1 MKTRKYLI
9 LTLATTLSVAAL
21 HAQEHQEMEY
31 VASTAQLQ
39 LESIGK
45 KGIVELVVSNPN
57 AISYKD
63 APVCVKLPANQKW
76 KAATVWC
83 NGIEIPSQ
91 LDDLN
96 GDGVMD
102 ELALVINL
110 EANESQTLKVTF
122 EKKPLPADRYESR
135 VFATMRR
142 RNVKKGRTIDLT
154 EQNPLIDTISCTSDA
169 YYNEVFPHGLCFE
182 NELMGYRVYF
192 RSDQG
197 TDLYGKRVPQLELE
211 RSMWYTPEIRDS
223 AAIYNYGEDYIVV
236 GQTATLGTLR
246 GWDDTKDDPAY
257 EQTPS
262 GAKIADPCMQM
273 LKPFEWRQ
281 AKIVAR
287 GPVRT
292 VVDMNVEGWEYK
304 GHKLNAKSR
313 YILYA
318 GNREHQIVQQLHSA
332 TAESE
337 RVKEL
342 KNEKVP
348 ALTGLE
354 FVTGVM
360 KVGSLNHDSVD
371 VAINEYMFDGEGLC
385 ASYGKDWPDGNR
397 KNFPYMSKAA
407 LAVDLPAANVI
418 RVIDRREQILYG
430 VKLNADGSL
439 IYRAACAAPD
449 LETFAPTSDGRWDY
463 LKWFEWVRQWKQ
475 QKPVIVQVAND
486 K

>member
-1 MKTRKYLI
+1 MKKL
-9 LTLATTLSVAAL
+9 LFSALALAATCAM
-21 HAQEHQEMEY
+21 AQEHQEMAY
-31 VASTAQLQ
+31 VASTAQLT
-39 LESIGK
+39 LDNVGK
-45 KGIVELVVSNPN
+45 KGIVTLQVTNPN
-57 AISYKD
+57 ATEYKD
-63 APVCVKLPANQKW
+63 APVCVKLPASLKY
-76 KAATVWC
+76 KSATVRVD
-83 NGIEIPSQ
+83 GGEIPSQ

-96 GDGVMD
+96 GDGVFD
-102 ELALVINL
+102 ELALVVDL
-110 EANESQTLKVTF
+110 AANESKSLEVTF
-122 EKKPLPADRYESR
+122 GKKPLPADRYESR
-135 VFATMRR
+135 VFTTMRR
-142 RNVKKGRTIDLT
+142 RNVKKGRTIDLC

-182 NELMGYRVYF
+182 NEIMGYRVYF

-223 AAIYNYGEDYIVV
+223 AAIYNYGEDYIIV

-246 GWDDTKDDPAY
+246 GWDDSKDDPNY
-257 EQTPS
+257 LNTPS
-262 GAKIADPCMQM
+262 GAKLADPCMVM

-281 AKIVAR
+281 AKIVAK
-287 GPVRT
+287 GPVRAI
-292 VVDMNVEGWEYK
+292 VDMNVEGWQYK
-304 GHKLNAKSR
+304 GQTLNVKSR

-318 GNREHQIVQQLHSA
+318 GNREHQIVQQIAKSEELGVRAFSPKNAEELSA
-332 TAESE
+332 F
-337 RVKEL
+337 
-342 KNEKVP
+342 
-348 ALTGLE
+348 E

-407 LAVDLPAANVI
+407 LAVDLPAANVT

-449 LETFAPTSDGRWDY
+449 LETFAPTADGRWDY
-463 LKWFEWVRQWKQ
+463 LKWFDWVRQWKQ
-475 QKPVIVQVAND
+475 QQPAGVSISSIK
-486 K
+486 

>member
-1 MKTRKYLI
+1 MRKNII
-9 LTLATTLSVAAL
+9 LAGIILASTATY
-21 HAQEHQEMEY
+21 AQQHQEMAY

-39 LESIGK
+39 LEGIGK
-45 KGIVELVVSNPN
+45 KGIMELQVSNPN
-57 AISYKD
+57 ATVYKD
-63 APVCVKLPANQKW
+63 APVCVKLPADTKW

-83 NGIEIPSQ
+83 GDAEIPSQ

-96 GDGVMD
+96 ADGIMD
-102 ELALVINL
+102 ELALVIDL
-110 EANESQTLKVTF
+110 DANESKMLKVVF
-122 EKKPLPADRYESR
+122 GKKPLPSDRYESR

-223 AAIYNYGEDYIVV
+223 AAIYNYGEDYIIV

-246 GWDDTKDDPAY
+246 GWDDSKDDPNY
-257 EQTPS
+257 VNTPS
-262 GAKIADPCMQM
+262 GAKLADPCMQM
-273 LKPFEWRQ
+273 LKPFDWRQ
-281 AKIVAR
+281 ARIVAR

-304 GHKLNAKSR
+304 GHKLNSKSR

-318 GNREHQIVQQLHSA
+318 GNREHQIVQQLQVA

-342 KNEKVP
+342 KSEKVN
-348 ALTGLE
+348 ALAGME

-371 VAINEYMFDGEGLC
+371 VAINEYMFDGKGLC

-407 LAVDLPAANVI
+407 LAVDLPEANVT

-449 LETFAPTSDGRWDY
+449 LETFAPTADGRWDY
-463 LKWFEWVRQWKQ
+463 LRWFEWVRQWKQ
-475 QKPVIVQVAND
+475 QQPVVVEIADN

>member
-1 MKTRKYLI
+1 MS
-9 LTLATTLSVAAL
+9 AFAL
-21 HAQEHQEMEY
+21 VSSSLFAQHAEMQY
-31 VASTAQLQ
+31 VASTAQLT
-39 LESIGK
+39 LDNVGK
-45 KGIVELVVSNPN
+45 KGVVTLTVTNPN
-57 AISYKD
+57 ATEYKD
-63 APVCVKLPANQKW
+63 APVCVKLPADLKY
-76 KAATVWC
+76 KSATVKVE
-83 NGIEIPSQ
+83 GTEIPSQ

-96 GDGVMD
+96 GDGTFD
-102 ELALVINL
+102 ELALVL
-110 EANESQTLKVTF
+110 DLAANESKNLEVTF
-122 EKKPLPADRYESR
+122 GKKPLPADRYESR

-154 EQNPLIDTISCTSDA
+154 EQNPLIDTISCTSDTW
-169 YYNEVFPHGLCFE
+169 YNEVFPHGLCFE
-182 NELMGYRVYF
+182 NEIMGYRVYF

-197 TDLYGKRVPQLELE
+197 TDLYGKRVKQLELE

-246 GWDDTKDDPAY
+246 GWDDSKDDPNYAN
-257 EQTPS
+257 TPS
-262 GAKIADPCMQM
+262 GAKLADPCMQM

-281 AKIVAR
+281 ARIVAR

-292 VVDMNVEGWEYK
+292 IVDMNVEGWQYK
-304 GHKLNAKSR
+304 GHLLNSKSR

-318 GNREHQIVQQLHSA
+318 GNREHQIVQQIA
-332 TAESE
+332 GSE
-337 RVKEL
+337 KVKEL
-342 KNEKVP
+342 KSEKVP
-348 ALTGLE
+348 ALSDLE

-371 VAINEYMFDGEGLC
+371 VAINEYMFDGTGLC

-407 LAVDLPAANVI
+407 LAVSLPAANI
-418 RVIDRREQILYG
+418 TRTIDRREQILYG

-449 LETFAPTSDGRWDY
+449 LETFAPTADGRWDY
-463 LKWFEWVRQWKQ
+463 LKWFEWAKQWKQ
-475 QKPVIVQVAND
+475 QSPAVVTLK
-486 K
+486 

>member
-1 MKTRKYLI
+1 MNKSI
-9 LTLATTLSVAAL
+9 LFAFTALCATTAM
-21 HAQEHQEMEY
+21 AQEHAEMAY
-31 VASTAQLQ
+31 VASTAQLT
-39 LESIGK
+39 LDAASISK
-45 KGIVELVVSNPN
+45 KGVVSIEVSNPN
-57 AISYKD
+57 ASEYKD
-63 APVCVKLPANQKW
+63 APVCVKLPEASKW
-76 KAATVWC
+76 QGATVVC
-83 NGIEIPSQ
+83 EGVEIPSQ

-110 EANESQTLKVTF
+110 DANESKTLQVTF
-122 EKKPLPADRYESR
+122 SKKPLPADRYEPR

-169 YYNEVFPHGLCFE
+169 WYNEVFPHGLCFE

-246 GWDDTKDDPAY
+246 GWDDSKDDPNY
-257 EQTPS
+257 VNTPS
-262 GAKIADPCMQM
+262 GAKLADPCMQM
-273 LKPFEWRQ
+273 LKPFDWRQ
-281 AKIVAR
+281 ARIVAR

-292 VVDMNVEGWEYK
+292 IVDMNVEGWLYK
-304 GHKLNAKSR
+304 GHVLNAKSR

-318 GNREHQIVQQLHSA
+318 GNREHQIVQQIAEQQMPNGKSQQINTLTNQQNNALSA
-332 TAESE
+332 
-337 RVKEL
+337 
-342 KNEKVP
+342 
-348 ALTGLE
+348 LE

-407 LAVDLPAANVI
+407 LAVSLPAENVT
-418 RVIDRREQILYG
+418 RTIDRREQILYG
-430 VKLNADGSL
+430 VRLNADGSL

-449 LETFAPTSDGRWDY
+449 LETFAPTPDGRWDY
-463 LKWFEWVRQWKQ
+463 LRWFEWAKQWKQ
-475 QKPVIVQVAND
+475 QQPVTVRICL
-486 K
+486 

>member
-1 MKTRKYLI
+1 MKKTIIATL
-9 LTLATTLSVAAL
+9 LTAVTASGWSQQ
-21 HAQEHQEMEY
+21 AQHTEMKY
-31 VASTAQLQ
+31 VATTAQLC
-39 LESIGK
+39 LSNIDK
-45 KGIVELVVSNPN
+45 KGALTLEVTNLNSTDR
-57 AISYKD
+57 KD
-63 APVCVKLPANQKW
+63 APVCVQLPQGHKW
-76 KAATVWC
+76 KSATVYAD
-83 NGIEIPSQ
+83 GVEIPSQ

-96 GDGVMD
+96 GDGCYD
-102 ELALVINL
+102 ELSLVVDI
-110 EANESQTLKVTF
+110 EANASRTLQVTF
-122 EKKPLPADRYESR
+122 GKKPLPADRYESR
-135 VFATMRR
+135 VYATMRR

-154 EQNPLIDTISCTSDA
+154 EQNPLIDTISCTTDA

-211 RSMWYTPEIRDS
+211 RTMWYTPEIRDS
-223 AAIYNYGEDYIVV
+223 AALYNYGEDYIIV

-246 GWDDTKDDPAY
+246 GWDDSKDDPSY

-262 GAKIADPCMQM
+262 GAKLADPCMQM
-273 LKPFEWRQ
+273 IKPFDWRQ
-281 AKIVAR
+281 AHIVAY

-292 VVDMNVEGWEYK
+292 VVDMNVEGWQYK
-304 GHKLNAKSR
+304 GQTLNLKAR

-318 GNREHQIVQQLHSA
+318 GNREHQIVNQLC
-332 TAESE
+332 
-337 RVKEL
+337 RVSDRGEEV
-342 KNEKVP
+342 NV
-348 ALTGLE
+348 GLDEME

-371 VAINEYMFDGEGLC
+371 VAIERYISDGKGYC

-407 LAVDLPAANVI
+407 LAVSIPTGNVT
-418 RVIDRREQILYG
+418 RTIDRREQILYG
-430 VKLNADGSL
+430 VKPNPDGSI

-449 LETFAPTSDGRWDY
+449 LETFAPYPDGRWDWQR
-463 LKWFEWVRQWKQ
+463 WFEWSQAWAQ
-475 QKPVIVQVAND
+475 EQPVTVVA

>member
-1 MKTRKYLI
+1 M
-9 LTLATTLSVAAL
+9 A
-21 HAQEHQEMEY
+21 Y
-31 VASTAQLQ
+31 VASAAQLT
-39 LESIGK
+39 LDNVGK
-45 KGIVELVVSNPN
+45 KGIVTLQVSNQN
-57 AISYKD
+57 DMEYKD
-63 APVCVKLPANQKW
+63 APVCVKLPAALKY
-76 KAATVWC
+76 KSATVRVD
-83 NGIEIPSQ
+83 GVEVPSQ

-96 GDGVMD
+96 GDGIFD
-102 ELALVINL
+102 ELALVIDL
-110 EANESQTLKVTF
+110 AANESKTLEVTF
-122 EKKPLPADRYESR
+122 GKKPLPADRYESR

-142 RNVKKGRTIDLT
+142 RNVKKGRTIDLCG
-154 EQNPLIDTISCTSDA
+154 QNPLIDTISCTSDA

-211 RSMWYTPEIRDS
+211 RSMWYTPEIPDS
-223 AAIYNYGEDYIVV
+223 AAIYNYGEDYIIV

-246 GWDDTKDDPAY
+246 GWDDTKDDPDY
-257 EQTPS
+257 LKKPS
-262 GAKIADPCMQM
+262 GAKLADPCMVM

-281 AKIVAR
+281 AQIVAR

-292 VVDMNVEGWEYK
+292 VVDMNVEGWQYK
-304 GHKLNAKSR
+304 GQALNVKSR

-318 GNREHQIVQQLHSA
+318 GNREHQIVQQIAKSEELSA
-332 TAESE
+332 
-337 RVKEL
+337 
-342 KNEKVP
+342 
-348 ALTGLE
+348 LE

-407 LAVDLPAANVI
+407 LAVDLPAANVT

-449 LETFAPTSDGRWDY
+449 LETFAPTADGRWDY
-463 LKWFEWVRQWKQ
+463 LKWFDWARQWKQ
-475 QKPVIVQVAND
+475 QKPAVVEIANI